1 MAKNSITAATKA
13 LQQELKS
20 LQKEPLEGFTVQ
32 LVNDNLFEW
41 EVAIFGNY
49 NAIIYSMLK
58 YSHLKSYRL
67 IEFAWNIFFIYLIVY
82 LKKVAFRACAPST
95 NYYFDHLF
103 KCSYNIDVMI
113 LQGYS
118 IRCTCV

>member
-41 EVAIFGNY
+41 EVAIFGKENR
-49 NAIIYSMLK
+49 II
-58 YSHLKSYRL
+58 
-67 IEFAWNIFFIYLIVY
+67 A
-82 LKKVAFRACAPST
+82 
-95 NYYFDHLF
+95 
-103 KCSYNIDVMI
+103 CSYINI
-113 LQGYS
+113 
-118 IRCTCV
+118 

>member
-41 EVAIFGNY
+41 EVAIFGNE
-49 NAIIYSMLK
+49 NAIIAGL
-58 YSHLKSYRL
+58 
-67 IEFAWNIFFIYLIVY
+67 NIHI
-82 LKKVAFRACAPST
+82 
-95 NYYFDHLF
+95 
-103 KCSYNIDVMI
+103 
-113 LQGYS
+113 
-118 IRCTCV
+118 

>member
-41 EVAIFGNY
+41 EVAIFGKENR
-49 NAIIYSMLK
+49 II
-58 YSHLKSYRL
+58 
-67 IEFAWNIFFIYLIVY
+67 A
-82 LKKVAFRACAPST
+82 
-95 NYYFDHLF
+95 
-103 KCSYNIDVMI
+103 CSY
-113 LQGYS
+113 
-118 IRCTCV
+118 